1 MAAAAGMGGNGNDA
15 DDKARDVT
23 DQSKALGEN
32 SCEDRA
38 LPSAVRVTVSGDPVG
53 TFGSLGNMADDNVH
67 LQPDEGDD
75 DHGDST
81 ECSSSF
87 GPSCSAASDDDDDDD
102 TKSEMDGV
110 EVDSPF
116 LGPTRSSAVRA
127 SSAPRMVRRRQVTAE
142 WRKIVGP
149 IMWRCQWLELHMKNL
164 LSQVAKYDRELA
176 IINHEKDLQLE
187 MVKADGPKSEPG
199 KLYSQSHERIIMK
212 RRKRKR
218 DEDTVDTSLYLKR
231 HPALSY
237 YENKNSGVQTDGPL
251 VNGGFDSS
259 VVEDIE
265 STDDALVEND
275 RVFEQY
281 SLREIL
287 LTVDDVQSRVLSL
300 QGRLSNARSKYK
312 KLSQCLDRKQVK
324 VPQKN
329 QNQMTCCKKDGRR
342 SHQKTKC
349 MHTLLQKDD
358 LDRSL
363 AVVPPVFGRST
374 DCVLECMKKNDAQED
389 AVQSDPNGITIEM
402 FCGKDNFLTNAH
414 VGELYKESADDVL
427 IDNQAAKEEGYQL
440 FEKVKPEEHS
450 ELVIPPS
457 KVQKA
462 SADIVDYEQV
472 QETTPLAKQ
481 IISGDK
487 RGQKPNKK
495 HGLPVLAKKIKTEKD
510 PGNMKNEK
518 TVLVAVDPRR
528 STRVR
533 KPKTY

>member
-1 MAAAAGMGGNGNDA
+1 MAAAAAVGGNGSDA
-15 DDKARDVT
+15 CDKARDVT
-23 DQSKALGEN
+23 DQSKALGGN
-32 SCEDRA
+32 SCEDRV
-38 LPSAVRVTVSGDPVG
+38 LPSALRVTVSGDPVG
-53 TFGSLGNMADDNVH
+53 TFGSFGNMADDNVH
-67 LQPDEGDD
+67 LHPDEGD

-87 GPSCSAASDDDDDDD
+87 GPSCSD
-102 TKSEMDGV
+102 TKSDMDGV

-116 LGPTRSSAVRA
+116 LGSACIDADRSN
-127 SSAPRMVRRRQVTAE
+127 SAPRMVRRRQVTAE

-187 MVKADGPKSEPG
+187 MAKADDPKSEPA
-199 KLYSQSHERIIMK
+199 KPYSQSHERITMK

-218 DEDTVDTSLYLKR
+218 EEEAVDTSLYMKR

-237 YENKNSGVQTDGPL
+237 YENKVQTDAPL
-251 VNGGFDSS
+251 VNCGFDSS

-287 LTVDDVQSRVLSL
+287 LTVDDVQSRILSL

-312 KLSQCLDRKQVK
+312 KLSQCLDHRHVK
-324 VPQKN
+324 VPQKSQKV
-329 QNQMTCCKKDGRR
+329 QNQMTSCKKDGRR
-342 SHQKTKC
+342 SHQKTKHI
-349 MHTLLQKDD
+349 HTLLQKDD
-358 LDRSL
+358 LGRQL
-363 AVVPPVFGRST
+363 AVVPPLSDRST
-374 DCVLECMKKNDAQED
+374 DCVMEYMKKNDARED
-389 AVQSDPNGITIEM
+389 AIESDPNGITIEM

-414 VGELYKESADDVL
+414 VEEFYKESADDVL

-440 FEKVKPEEHS
+440 FEKVKPEKHS
-450 ELVIPPS
+450 ELVMPPP

-472 QETTPLAKQ
+472 QETAPVAKQ
-481 IISGDK
+481 IISADK
-487 RGQKPNKK
+487 RGQKPIKK
-495 HGLPVLAKKIKTEKD
+495 HGLPALAKKIKTEKD
-510 PGNMKNEK
+510 PGNIKNEK
-518 TVLVAVDPRR
+518 PVLVAVDPRR